1 VKHGLTIFRVERHVA
16 GGTFPFDK
24 IYFFKREAVKLLPRV
39 FPHAFV
45 IFPNKP
51 FVKMIEE
58 AITCCKIGKV
68 YPMAR
73 SDEEKL
79 KKMVSAQN
87 PIQDVIFNY
96 KKYVG
101 VVPILFL
108 QDRNKKMRVKPA
120 YLHADSKAR
129 PGRYCRHYGIK
140 SKARD
145 NALENMQ
152 RMMRDA
158 VTGRS
163 YFLSD
168 GKEFRPVCSICTNS
182 LAMITGQCH
191 LGNQACFENLA
202 QTKPSDYRKNML
214 RYNSWIKELNEP
226 EVALEVPNE

>member
-1 VKHGLTIFRVERHVA
+1 VKHELVIFRVERNVA

-24 IYFFKREAVKLLPRV
+24 TYFFKRQAVALLPRV

-58 AITCCKIGKV
+58 AITRCTCQMGKV

-79 KKMVSAQN
+79 KKLTGDQN
-87 PIQDVIFNY
+87 PIQDIIFNY

-108 QDRNKKMRVKPA
+108 QDRKKKKRVKPA
-120 YLHADSKAR
+120 YLHATSKTR
-129 PGRYCRHYGIK
+129 PGRYYGK
-140 SKARD
+140 KTKAHAK
-145 NALENMQ
+145 ALENMQ

-163 YFLSD
+163 YFLSE
-168 GKEFRPVCSICTNS
+168 GEEFRPVCSICTNS

-191 LGNQACFENLA
+191 LGDRECFENLA

-214 RYNSWIKELNEP
+214 RYNKWIKQLNEP
-226 EVALEVPNE
+226 ELALEVGNE